1 LFEVTNQGENAQP
14 VRLASWVLPKFF
26 NWREN
31 PFTMDIDFSNTKQ
44 IMVKKDG
51 SLISTFLHNNR
62 LGIKS
67 KTSLFSNQ
75 VAQAYALLSK
85 NKSFSDE
92 LLDLAHA
99 DLTVNME
106 LCGPENR
113 IVIGYPETHLTVLN
127 IRYNKTGRFVNKDEL
142 VDYPNVLNHWVDVID
157 VESTTSFVES
167 VASMHG
173 VEGFVIEYQRG
184 KFVKLKCDE
193 YISLHHAK
201 DSVNNP
207 RRLFECILDEGVD
220 DLRGMFYN
228 DAAAMMTIDQMQV
241 KVDHMF
247 NSMVNEVETFY
258 EMNKHLDRKDY
269 AVKGQAEVSPMYF
282 SRVMN
287 LYLGKSPDYKQFMK
301 SKWKELGIK
310 DMKIEETGE

>member
-1 LFEVTNQGENAQP
+1 
-14 VRLASWVLPKFF
+14 
-26 NWREN
+26 
-31 PFTMDIDFSNTKQ
+31 
-44 IMVKKDG
+44 MVKKDG

-67 KTSLFSNQ
+67 KTSLFSDQ
-75 VAQAYALLSK
+75 VVQTYALLSK
-85 NKSFSDE
+85 NKSFNDE
-92 LLDLAHA
+92 LLDMAHA

-127 IRYNKTGRFVNKDEL
+127 VRDNKTGRFVNKDEL

-157 VESTTSFVES
+157 VESTTTFVES

-173 VEGFVIEYQRG
+173 VEGFVIEYQQG

-193 YISLHHAK
+193 YCSLHKSK

-207 RRLFECILDEGVD
+207 RRLFEVILDEGVD
-220 DLRGMFYN
+220 DLRAMFYT
-228 DAAAMMTIDQMQV
+228 DQVAMMMIDRMQV

-247 NSMVNEVETFY
+247 NAMVKEVQTFY

-269 AVKGQAEVSPMYF
+269 AVKGQAEITPMYF
-282 SRVMN
+282 SRAMN
-287 LYLGKSPDYKQFMK
+287 LYIGKDPEFKNFMK
-301 SKWKELGIK
+301 SKWKELGFK
-310 DMKIEETGE
+310 DEEAEE